1 MKITFASVS
10 RVCLRI
16 VPEGCADVNMLRLRG
31 IADAGDP
38 VRSEDIARVN
48 DSSRS
53 SEESGG
59 SVVVVV
65 ADGAGTMATCRRR
78 SRSSA
83 PPVVVRAT
91 AAAPPSH
98 FI

>member
-38 VRSEDIARVN
+38 VRSEDISRVN
-48 DSSRS
+48 DSSRC

-59 SVVVVV
+59 SVVVV

>member
-38 VRSEDIARVN
+38 VRSEDISRVN

-59 SVVVVV
+59 SVVVV